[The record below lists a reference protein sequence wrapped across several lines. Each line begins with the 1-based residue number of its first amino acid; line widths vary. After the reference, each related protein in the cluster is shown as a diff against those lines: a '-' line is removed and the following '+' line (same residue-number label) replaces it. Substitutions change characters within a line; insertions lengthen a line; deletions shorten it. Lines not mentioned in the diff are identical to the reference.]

1 MGRRSCVPEARADA
15 LRNAVARC
23 LRDWISRQVEAAPAG
38 HIPLLLVSGA
48 QGSGKSTA
56 LEGASAAL
64 SLPVAVAS
72 IDDFYLTRPDR
83 EALAR
88 RVSPLLATRGPPG
101 THDLPL
107 LQATL
112 TRLRGADGA
121 SETPVP
127 RFDKLADDRDAPS
140 AWRRFHGRPA
150 AIVIEGWLM
159 GALPDAGAPG
169 APAMNSVEA
178 EDPGGAWRQYQE
190 DTLAGGYA
198 ALWEEADA
206 FFHILAP
213 GFDTVLGWRLE
224 QEAALWLSRGQAMPD
239 GRRAWAARFIQH
251 YERITRRMLAG
262 TRRPGTDVHIDAQRQ
277 LVQPPLSG

>member
-1 MGRRSCVPEARADA
+1 MGRRGCVPEAGAEA

-23 LRDWISRQVEAAPAG
+23 LADWISRQIDAAPAG
-38 HIPLLLVSGA
+38 HSPLLLVSGA

-56 LEGASAAL
+56 LEIAAAAL
-64 SLPVAVAS
+64 SVPVAIAS
-72 IDDFYLTRPDR
+72 IDDFYLTRPER

-88 RVSPLLATRGPPG
+88 KVSPLLATRGPPG

-112 TRLRGADGA
+112 SRLRGADGA
-121 SETPVP
+121 SETHVPV
-127 RFDKLADDRDAPS
+127 FDKLADDRAAPG

-169 APAMNSVEA
+169 TPAINSVEA
-178 EDPGGAWRQYQE
+178 EDPAGVWRQYQE
-190 DTLAGGYA
+190 DALAGGYA
-198 ALWEEADA
+198 ALWEDADA

-224 QEAALWLSRGQAMPD
+224 QESALWQARGEAMPD

-262 TRRPGTDVHIDAQRQ
+262 ARRPGTEFRIDAQRQ
-277 LVQPPLSG
+277 PAQKQISG

>member
-1 MGRRSCVPEARADA
+1 M
-15 LRNAVARC
+15 RNAVTRC
-23 LRDWISRQVEAAPAG
+23 LEDWISRQIEAAPAG

-56 LEGASAAL
+56 LAQAAAAL
-64 SLPVAVAS
+64 IAPIAITS
-72 IDDFYLTRPDR
+72 IDDFYLTRPRR

-88 RVSPLLATRGPPG
+88 KVSPLLATRGPPG

-112 TRLRGADGA
+112 SQLLGADGA
-121 SETPVP
+121 SETLVP
-127 RFDKLADDRDAPS
+127 LFDKLADDRAAPD

-159 GALPDAGAPG
+159 GALPETAAPS
-169 APAMNSVEA
+169 APPMNAVEA
-178 EDPGGAWRQYQE
+178 EDPDGAWRQYQE
-190 DTLAGGYA
+190 DALAGGYA
-198 ALWEEADA
+198 ALWDEADA

-213 GFDTVLGWRLE
+213 GFETVLGWRLE
-224 QEAALWLSRGQAMPD
+224 QEAGLWQARGEPMPD
-239 GRRAWAARFIQH
+239 TRRAWAARFIQH

-262 TRRPGTDVHIDAQRQ
+262 ARRPGTDIHIDAQRQ
-277 LVQPPLSG
+277 LVLPPASG